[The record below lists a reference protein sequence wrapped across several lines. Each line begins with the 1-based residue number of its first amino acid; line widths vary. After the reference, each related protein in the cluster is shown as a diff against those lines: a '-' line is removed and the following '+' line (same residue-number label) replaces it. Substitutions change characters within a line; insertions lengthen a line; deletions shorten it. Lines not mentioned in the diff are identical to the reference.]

1 MVRILNYGNKK
12 VADAFKLL
20 FVSFGGYEENVY
32 FIFQARGNPVKIYT
46 FQIKKFLTLTWRRV
60 LFWQTVLKTFY
71 TSMMI
76 FDSSFKYPPSTMK
89 VYLYGLR
96 FQKVLR

>member
-1 MVRILNYGNKK
+1 LDIQKIQWLLLFDIHKGNGFNYGNKK

-46 FQIKKFLTLTWRRV
+46 FQIKEFLTLTWRRV
-60 LFWQTVLKTFY
+60 YFG
-71 TSMMI
+71 
-76 FDSSFKYPPSTMK
+76 K
-89 VYLYGLR
+89 V
-96 FQKVLR
+96 F